1 MTLRSSFSDLLRE
14 NMKRRLWSAALSL
27 LLFFFLYPVAAL
39 LSASRAFSPE
49 RAGTFSEDMTQEM
62 ILFMTRRSLHAS
74 WISWVS
80 AENPLFCFLLPVTAM
95 ILSFSGF
102 RYLQQRQ
109 QTDFFHSLPLSRS
122 RLFLAVNLNS
132 LLIVTVPS
140 LVMGLL
146 GGLIMQFHTGYADC
160 VPATLLNCLLL
171 ILFFCL
177 YSMTAVLAVLLTG
190 NIVVC
195 VLAMGVFL
203 SWGPMLLGILD
214 WMRSDFF
221 RTAWGPT
228 PFMDILL
235 QYASP
240 SCLTIAIAEPS
251 VLRRALSAFAIA
263 VLLFL
268 LNRKLYSIRPSEAA
282 EKAMAFPKTEA
293 PVKCIITFTMGL
305 AGAMF
310 FHEIQ
315 DSIGW
320 SFFGLFCGA
329 ALTHCIMEIIYRFD
343 FRRLFARKRQLLLC
357 LLLAAAVF
365 SVYRYD
371 LFGYDRYLPAEGQV
385 ESAGLFSDPME
396 ADLVSINSTV
406 RLDDSRNNIYPVQK
420 VLRGEAEILRE
431 MALTDTGSVRRVAE
445 QGIAAADSGT
455 LFGHPGSVRI
465 AWHLKNGRT
474 VFRCYHMDLGKVRAE
489 LDSICEDPAF
499 KTAVYPVLSLSPED
513 LAGINFQ
520 DFSGPDHVPHTA
532 RENGVLPAEAEAVLA
547 AYRKD
552 LLSLT
557 AVTRRTEA
565 PEACLQFK
573 DLEFQETADRMR
585 NERKAYFSADIF
597 NEVGWYPVYPS
608 FLETRKALEKCG
620 VRLNSGLDPE
630 KITVTLSDTTD
641 APDGLSPEERDMESW
656 RKPSLTIS
664 DPEKIRSILD
674 GTSQEGLFVSDPLFR
689 TWSGVEI
696 LVRPGTPDEGTA
708 SGREERYFSFHAD
721 RVPEEVRMYFG
732 ITDNEDFRRYIQE
745 AY

>member
-1 MTLRSSFSDLLRE
+1 MTSKSSFSDLLRE
-14 NMKRRLWSAALSL
+14 NMKRRLWSLALSL

-49 RAGTFSEDMTQEM
+49 RAGTFSEDLTQEM
-62 ILFMTRRSLHAS
+62 ILFLTRRSLHAS
-74 WISWVS
+74 WISWIS

-132 LLIVTVPS
+132 LMIIAVPS
-140 LVMGLL
+140 LIMGLL
-146 GGLIMQFHTGYADC
+146 GGLIMQFYTGCADC

-171 ILFFCL
+171 LLFFCL
-177 YSMTAVLAVLLTG
+177 YSMTAVLAVMMTG

-195 VLAMGVFL
+195 ILAMGVFL

-221 RTAWGPT
+221 HTAWGPT
-228 PFMDILL
+228 PLMDTLL

-240 SCLTIAIAEPS
+240 SCLTVCVTEPS

-263 VLLFL
+263 FLLFF

-282 EKAMAFPKTEA
+282 EKAMAFPRTEV

-305 AGAMF
+305 TGAMF
-310 FHEIQ
+310 FHAVQ
-315 DSIGW
+315 DSTGW

-343 FRRLFARKRQLLLC
+343 FRRLFARKRHLLLC
-357 LLLAAAVF
+357 LILAAAIF

-371 LFGYDRYLPAEGQV
+371 LCGYDRYLPAEGQA
-385 ESAGLFSDPME
+385 ESAGLYADPLE
-396 ADLVSINSTV
+396 TDLVSINSMV
-406 RLDDSRNNIYPVQK
+406 RLEENRDNLYPVQR
-420 VLRGEAEILRE
+420 VVRSEADILQA
-431 MALTDTGSVRRVAE
+431 MTLSDTGAVRRIAE
-445 QGIAAADSGT
+445 EGIAAADSDTG
-455 LFGHPGSVRI
+455 FRHPGSVRI

-474 VFRCYHMDLGKVRAE
+474 VYRCYHMDLGAVRAE
-489 LDSICEDPAF
+489 LDSIHDDPVF
-499 KTAVYPVLSLSPED
+499 KTAVYPVLSLSAEQ
-513 LAGINFQ
+513 LAGINYQ
-520 DFSGPDHVPHTA
+520 DFSGPGHVPHTA
-532 RENGVLPAEAEAVLA
+532 RENAALPEEAEAVLE

-557 AVTRRTEA
+557 AEARRTEA

-585 NERKAYFSADIF
+585 NERKNYFSADVF

-608 FLETRKALEKCG
+608 FQETKKALEKCG
-620 VRLNSGLDPE
+620 LSLNIGLDPE
-630 KITVTLSDTTD
+630 KITVTLKDSTV
-641 APDGLSPEERDMESW
+641 APESLSSGEIEKESW
-656 RKPSLTIS
+656 RKPSLTIT
-664 DPEKIRSILD
+664 DPEAIRKILT
-674 GTSQEGLFVSDPLFR
+674 GTFQEDLFVSDPLYR
-689 TWSGVEI
+689 KWTGVEI
-696 LVRPGTPDEGTA
+696 QVRPA
-708 SGREERYFSFHAD
+708 VSEEAGPSDQDPRCFSFHAD
-721 RVPEEVRMYFG
+721 RIPEEVRAYFG
-732 ITDNEDFRRYIQE
+732 ITNDEDFHRYIQE

>member
-1 MTLRSSFSDLLRE
+1 MTSKSSFSDLLRE
-14 NMKRRLWSAALSL
+14 NLKRRLWSAALSL

-39 LSASRAFSPE
+39 LSASEAFSPE
-49 RAGTFSEDMTQEM
+49 NTVTFSADMTQEM
-62 ILFMTRRSLHAS
+62 ILFMARRSLHTS

-102 RYLQQRQ
+102 RYLQQHQ
-109 QTDFFHSLPLSRS
+109 QTDFFHSLPLSRT

-140 LVMGLL
+140 LIMGLL

-160 VPATLLNCLLL
+160 VPRTLVNCLLL

-177 YSMTAVLAVLLTG
+177 FSMTAVLAVMLTG

-203 SWGPMLLGILD
+203 SWGPMLLGILE
-214 WMRSDFF
+214 WMKDCFF
-221 RTAWGPT
+221 QTEWGPT
-228 PFMDILL
+228 PFMDTLL

-240 SCLTIAIAEPS
+240 SCLTVSITEPS
-251 VLRRALSAFAIA
+251 VLRRALCAFAA
-263 VLLFL
+263 AALLFL

-282 EKAMAFPKTEA
+282 EKAMAFPKTEV
-293 PVKCIITFTMGL
+293 PIKCIITFTMGL
-305 AGAMF
+305 AGAVF
-310 FHEIQ
+310 FYAIRPRT
-315 DSIGW
+315 SW

-343 FRRLFARKRQLLLC
+343 FRRLFARKRHLLLC
-357 LLLAAAVF
+357 LFLAAAVF

-385 ESAGLFSDPME
+385 EGAGLFTDPME

-406 RLDDSRNNIYPVQK
+406 RLEENSDNNYPVQR
-420 VLRGEAEILRE
+420 VVRSEADILRE
-431 MALTDTGSVRRVAE
+431 MALTDTGAVRRVAE
-445 QGIAAADSGT
+445 QGIASVHSMT
-455 LFGHPGSVRI
+455 SYKHPGSVRI

-474 VFRCYHMDLGKVRAE
+474 VYRCYQMDLGAVRAE
-489 LDSICEDPAF
+489 LDSIYDDPAF
-499 KTAVYPVLSLSPED
+499 KTAVYPVLSMSPED
-513 LAGINFQ
+513 LAGINYQ

-532 RENGVLPAEAEAVLA
+532 RENGALPAEAEAVFE

-557 AVTRRTEA
+557 AGTRRMEA

-573 DLEFQETADRMR
+573 DLEFQETADQVR
-585 NERKAYFSADIF
+585 NDRENYFSAGVF

-608 FLETRKALEKCG
+608 FLETKKALENCG
-620 VRLNSGLDPE
+620 VSLNSGLYTG
-630 KITVTLSDTTD
+630 KNTLILRDNTD
-641 APDGLSPEERDMESW
+641 APDGLSQEELDRESW
-656 RKPSLTIS
+656 RKPPLTIS
-664 DPEKIRSILD
+664 DPEKIRGILD
-674 GTSQEGLFVSDPLFR
+674 GASQRELFVSDPLFR

-696 LVRPGTPDEGTA
+696 MILTSALEGG
-708 SGREERYFSFHAD
+708 SVSDQDVRYFSFHAD
-721 RVPEEVRMYFG
+721 RVPDEVREYFG
-732 ITDNEDFRRYIQE
+732 LTDEEEFERYIQE